1 MKVTKPALVIKLTI
15 LSHSSTQIEI
25 KTIRNKITDNLC
37 IKRVLDIIKSVIK
50 LLTIMPKITG
60 TVTTKNILTAILIM
74 DISLVISKP
83 RKLAELYTIKGT
95 VITDN
100 KLTTAVNVTDSATSP
115 FANLVYIFDV
125 TPPGAA
131 AIIITP
137 KAISGGIEIR

>member
-1 MKVTKPALVIKLTI
+1 
-15 LSHSSTQIEI
+15 
-25 KTIRNKITDNLC
+25 
-37 IKRVLDIIKSVIK
+37 
-50 LLTIMPKITG
+50 MPKITG

-95 VITDN
+95 VITDI
-100 KLTTAVNVTDSATSP
+100 KLTTAVNVTESATSP
-115 FANLVYIFDV
+115 LANLVNIFDV

-137 KAISGGIEIR
+137 RAISGGIEIR